1 VTEPT
6 ARFTRPVFARLRR
19 LCLGLPETSETVAW
33 GHPTFRVG
41 TKTFC
46 TFEVIRDR
54 PSIAFR
60 VPATDIKRLV
70 RLKPFFA
77 TPYGRG
83 VWISRW
89 LDGSIDW
96 DEIAGLVDRSYRH
109 TAIKKA
115 RHSPR
120 QNVTR
125 TEH

>member
-1 VTEPT
+1 MATT

-19 LCLGLPETSETVAW
+19 LCLALPDTSETVAW
-33 GHPTFRVG
+33 GHPNVRVG
-41 TKTFC
+41 KKTFC
-46 TFEVIRDR
+46 TFEVVRDR

-60 VPATDIKRLV
+60 VPATDIKRLT
-70 RLKPFFA
+70 RQQHFFA

-89 LDGSIDW
+89 LDVPIDW
-96 DEIAGLVDRSYRH
+96 DEIASLVERSYRH

-115 RHSPR
+115 RRSRR

-125 TEH
+125 TEN